1 MIKFKFLVYVCIFL
15 ATIALITT
23 FIQTKN
29 ETPLLI
35 TTNINEF
42 LATAKVNTDTSI
54 KNVYLYKNGS
64 NNIIS
69 VNIVFQAGSRV
80 DPKNLSGLNYLLGLT
95 LQEGGGGSL
104 SYNKFKDFLNDNFL
118 KLNVS
123 TSRDSITIQITA
135 LKEYSDA
142 LNFLI
147 EDIIL
152 KSNITNEA
160 FSFAKEVAL
169 QTHNFDDQKGTK
181 LLNNALLEELFANND
196 GYKATTG
203 YIETLKN
210 VSLSNV
216 KNFKEQNFALENLYI
231 SVVGNY
237 DDEKIGGLLTHI
249 SSKLIKKSA
258 INLAIGE
265 IAPQIQNKT
274 VLVKKQNLT
283 QSEAFLVMELPNFK
297 DKETF
302 LYYSLFSSY
311 LGEVPDSLLFD
322 ELRNKNGLVYTTRS
336 WIVKDKATAYLVIY
350 VGSEESKIDI
360 SIEKAKQ
367 TLQNA
372 LVATI
377 NLLDTQEDKLLSG
390 IKLAKNWMLANDIN
404 IFTNNASIANFL
416 NNIAFNDYTIQ
427 SYTNEQDMLAN
438 FNIKNFKDALSS
450 LKNNNIIIFKTVK

>member
-1 MIKFKFLVYVCIFL
+1 MIKFKILVYVCIIL
-15 ATIALITT
+15 AAIALVVT
-23 FIQTKN
+23 FSQNKN
-29 ETPLLI
+29 AKPLI
-35 TTNINEF
+35 ISTNINEF
-42 LATAKVNTDTSI
+42 LSTANLNKDSNI
-54 KNVYLYKNGS
+54 NNVYLYKNQA

-69 VNIVFQAGSRV
+69 VNIVFKAGSRM

-104 SYNKFKDFLNDNFL
+104 SYSKFKDFLNDNFL
-118 KLNVS
+118 KLTVS
-123 TSRDSITIQITA
+123 TSRDAITIEITA

-152 KSNITNEA
+152 KNNITNEA

-169 QTHNFDDQKGTK
+169 QTHNFDDQKGTR
-181 LLNNALLEELFANND
+181 LLNNALLEELFANTD

-203 YIETLKN
+203 YIETIKN

-237 DDEKIGGLLTHI
+237 DDEKIGGLLRHI
-249 SSKLIKKSA
+249 SAKLIEKPA
-258 INLAIGE
+258 INLTIGE

-283 QSEAFLVMELPNFK
+283 QSEAFLVMELPNFNN
-297 DKETF
+297 KETF
-302 LYYSLFSSY
+302 LYYSLFSAY

-350 VGSEESKIDI
+350 VGSEESKIDT

-367 TLQNA
+367 TLQNTMDA
-372 LVATI
+372 SI
-377 NLLDTQEDKLLSG
+377 NLVDAPEDKLLSG
-390 IKLAKNWMLANDIN
+390 IKLAKNWILANDIN
-404 IFTNNASIANFL
+404 IFTKNSSIASLL
-416 NNIAFNDYTIQ
+416 NNIAFNDYTIK
-427 SYTNEQDMLAN
+427 SYANEQDMLAN
-438 FNIKNFKDALSS
+438 FNIKQFKETISS